1 MVATNLYFE
10 KEELRRKSKNGLI
23 KIVLSLVSRVKELE
37 QEVDELR
44 SEASKSRIAGV
55 NKRTNQPSSKKAE
68 WEKDPP
74 KKKGR
79 KGKRKKRPGCGNRS
93 KKELK
98 PDEENYNPL
107 EECPGCGNDLSS
119 TEVLETPSRIIE
131 DIKGPC
137 EETVVSEEIQERK
150 WCRACKKLVSSVTEK
165 ALPGSDVG
173 LNAMVLVAYLWVVPA
188 LSLPN
193 IERFLRHF
201 RSMKLSTAGLSRMM
215 IRLSGILEPLCEEI
229 LEDVKNGT
237 NIWADETG
245 WKIKGNLWW
254 LWIFANKRSAYYWA
268 DKSRGS
274 LVVEKILG
282 TYFYGLLI
290 SDAWCAYKKL
300 VCSRQT
306 CMSHIF
312 RKIRNF
318 IKEYPQYRSLLTFFS
333 KLKRIIRDGERLQL
347 ARDSLDEVTFQRR
360 LKYLKNRLHELLA
373 WKNPNPILRDLTEK
387 VRRQEQYVL
396 TFVEH
401 PGGSMSEEGARAYA
415 CLQSIAQTCHLRNIS
430 LPYFLKTTLTHYIRH
445 GKPMSFAQFEALHA
459 SESKLAV

>member
-1 MVATNLYFE
+1 MAATKPVRLLQIFPSASSASLYVE
-10 KEELRRKSKNGLI
+10 KEVFFEE
-23 KIVLSLVSRVKELE
+23 KET
-37 QEVDELR
+37 
-44 SEASKSRIAGV
+44 SF
-55 NKRTNQPSSKKAE
+55 
-68 WEKDPP
+68 
-74 KKKGR
+74 
-79 KGKRKKRPGCGNRS
+79 
-93 KKELK
+93 
-98 PDEENYNPL
+98 
-107 EECPGCGNDLSS
+107 S
-119 TEVLETPSRIIE
+119 TY
-131 DIKGPC
+131 K
-137 EETVVSEEIQERK
+137 
-150 WCRACKKLVSSVTEK
+150 
-165 ALPGSDVG
+165 
-173 LNAMVLVAYLWVVPA
+173 
-188 LSLPN
+188 
-193 IERFLRHF
+193 
-201 RSMKLSTAGLSRMM
+201 
-215 IRLSGILEPLCEEI
+215 
-229 LEDVKNGT
+229 DVKSGA

-300 VCSRQT
+300 ACSRQT

-373 WKNPNPILRDLTEK
+373 WKNPNPILKDLIEK

-401 PGGSMSEEGARAYA
+401 PGATSHNNFAEYIVKKGVLKRKVSGGSMSEEGARAYA
-415 CLQSIAQTCHLRNIS
+415 CLQSIAQTCHLRGIS

-459 SESKLAV
+459 SESKLAA